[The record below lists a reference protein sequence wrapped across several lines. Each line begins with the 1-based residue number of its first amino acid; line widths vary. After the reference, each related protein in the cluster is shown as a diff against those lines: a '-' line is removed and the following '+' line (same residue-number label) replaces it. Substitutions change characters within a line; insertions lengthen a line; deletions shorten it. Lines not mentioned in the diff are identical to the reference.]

1 MFSSYDYLRKNSWL
15 YKTSQFKCYSQLNIL
30 KCPPIGTFYSV
41 TFIKDEKIDSKIHV
55 VNDLNNSAKYSF
67 TLILPGKL
75 QTQYNELLVF
85 INFKCK
91 LF

>member
-41 TFIKDEKIDSKIHV
+41 TFIKDEKNRLK
-55 VNDLNNSAKYSF
+55 NSC
-67 TLILPGKL
+67 G
-75 QTQYNELLVF
+75 E
-85 INFKCK
+85 
-91 LF
+91 